1 MEEIGVS
8 TKYIIVDD
16 SYHTSVSH
24 VFIDSLALALSVTRS
39 NSNQHTYMFRGA
51 TSFITPEAVEKYFV
65 PHFTNA
71 KIVTS
76 EISQVPLAG
85 VRAFFEAAGKRKIL
99 RFLDMDLPS
108 SVAVGPASLGSQED
122 VVAFT
127 LLHS

>member
-24 VFIDSLALALSVTRS
+24 VFIDSFFFSLSIISS

-51 TSFITPEAVEKYFV
+51 TSFISPEIVEKYFV
-65 PHFTNA
+65 PHLTNA

-85 VRAFFEAAGKRKIL
+85 VRSFFEAAGKRNIL

-108 SVAVGPASLGSQED
+108 SVAVGPANLGSQAD
-122 VVAFT
+122 VTPFFVV
-127 LLHS
+127 HP